1 MITCGVGCKSL
12 LTFGEGKTDQP
23 DITDNVQSHDGLV
36 GDGYFR
42 HALFYPLKGESKVA
56 RKGVRMYG

>member
-1 MITCGVGCKSL
+1 MIICGVGCKCRS
-12 LTFGEGKTDQP
+12 TYGEGSTDEHAK
-23 DITDNVQSHDGLV
+23 TDNVQSHDGLV

-42 HALFYPLKGESKVA
+42 HALYYPLEGESKVA